1 MNVFDLS
8 ARITMDINGYLKGMD
23 TAKAVATSTMSV
35 IGGEVS
41 KFMQSSVEVGRGFDK
56 SMSQVAATMGGTME
70 TLATEVGSVDT
81 AFGTFDGNLRE
92 YAQFMGKNT
101 AFSATQA
108 ADALNYMALAGYKT
122 QESMDMLPNVL
133 NLAAAGGFDLARAS
147 DMITDTQTAFN
158 ISAKRTTQMV
168 DEMAKAA
175 STGNTSV
182 EQLGDA
188 FLVVGG
194 LAGDLNGGMVTLKDG
209 TKQSVDGVQELEIAL
224 TAMANAGVKGSEAG
238 THMRNMLLKLSSPTD
253 KGAQVMEEL
262 GVKVF
267 DATGNMRSLR
277 DIMGDLRIALSSVT
291 QEEKISAISEIFN
304 ARDIASAE
312 ALLSAVNEDWDAI
325 GESILNAEG
334 AAQQMADVQLD
345 NLEGDITLFKSALEG
360 MQIALSDAATPA
372 LREMTQFATDLIG
385 NLTDAFQALPEPV
398 QTAIGMIGLVGG
410 KVAEMAPMISN
421 FSQSINL
428 ARIAANTAG
437 DAAGSAASGFSLLN
451 PVTLA
456 VVAGIMAAV
465 TAFVKFREQVDQ
477 NTEAI
482 RNFNTEADAISED
495 VESAVTGI
503 KELAGE
509 ELSASGASEKLA
521 TAQANLEALQ
531 SASEDASK
539 RAAKGQKAYN
549 ESVAQGALQMYDLKE
564 SGDIVFD
571 ILDGM
576 TNGAMHM
583 AAGMQS
589 VKEATDLYNEST
601 EKLADAESKA
611 NAEMWAAQ
619 NAVSAYSLLSMEMN
633 DAEIAATESLLNQ
646 VDAVKSSPEA
656 YEALTER
663 IAELNAEHYAQVE
676 AQQAVID
683 GIEAE
688 KVALKDELEEAKQSV
703 GSNLESIFNSF
714 DEIGA
719 KTESTVSDMIGELD
733 KQLEYM
739 KNYSSNMDWLMEQGV
754 DEGLV
759 AHLADGSQESAAILQ
774 KLVEDGGA
782 HIGELSDKFA
792 EMEGVKTDFEERMG
806 ALYINFDSRMD
817 EIEDRAKQADEQMD
831 LYNDMYNS
839 GMNTI
844 QGYLDGIGQ
853 KEGLVY
859 TKFSNMSKMAHGV
872 FRAGIQ
878 EMSPSKL
885 FKKSGI
891 NSVLGVVK
899 GVEQEEGSLYKAYAN
914 LADTAYDAYESN
926 MQDISVE
933 SPTIGGANWRTTAGT
948 LAAQIPR
955 SDVRERPQTVN
966 LVLDEQIIGRVLLP
980 LLQGESER
988 VGVRIGGVA

>member
-194 LAGDLNGGMVTLKDG
+194 LAGDLNGGMVKLKDG
-209 TKQSVDGVQELEIAL
+209 TEQSVDGVQELEIAL

-277 DIMGDLRIALSSVT
+277 DIMGDLRIALSRVT

-421 FSQSINL
+421 FSQSLNL

-437 DAAGSAASGFSLLN
+437 EGAEKAAQGFSLLN
-451 PVTLA
+451 PIGLLVTATIGAA
-456 VVAGIMAAV
+456 VAAV
-465 TAFVKFREQVDQ
+465 TYYADQAAKDAEAIKEVHERVSASREGYDAAEEALKKLTSEEATAANASERLAEAQAALESAEQGAVNVAEESKNAHEAYAQSLDTNNAYTAKYYKQ
-477 NTEAI
+477 MEEAGIDVTNMIANMQTAYGVQTLATKEYKATLEDIDALEKDNTETKQGLQNVI
-482 RNFNTEADAISED
+482 
-495 VESAVTGI
+495 
-503 KELAGE
+503 
-509 ELSASGASEKLA
+509 
-521 TAQANLEALQ
+521 AQ
-531 SASEDASK
+531 SK
-539 RAAKGQKAYN
+539 
-549 ESVAQGALQMYDLKE
+549 
-564 SGDIVFD
+564 
-571 ILDGM
+571 
-576 TNGAMHM
+576 
-583 AAGMQS
+583 
-589 VKEATDLYNEST
+589 
-601 EKLADAESKA
+601 
-611 NAEMWAAQ
+611 
-619 NAVSAYSLLSMEMN
+619 LLSMEMN
-633 DAEIAATESLLNQ
+633 EVELAATESLLNQ

-688 KVALKDELEEAKQSV
+688 KVALQDELEEAKQSV

-754 DEGLV
+754 DEGLI

-806 ALYINFDSRMD
+806 ALYINFDTRMD
-817 EIEDRAKQADEQMD
+817 EIEDRAKEADEQMD

-933 SPTIGGANWRTTAGT
+933 APTINGGGWRTTAGT

-955 SDVRERPQTVN
+955 SDARERPQTVN